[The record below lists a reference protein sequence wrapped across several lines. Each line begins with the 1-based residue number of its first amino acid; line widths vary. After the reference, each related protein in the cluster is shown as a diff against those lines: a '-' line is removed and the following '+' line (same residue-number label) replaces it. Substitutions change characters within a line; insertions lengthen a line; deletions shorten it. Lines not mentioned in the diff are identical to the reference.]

1 MRFWDSSALIPLLI
15 QEVSSEQMRHLLAS
29 DHRILAAT
37 ITPIEI
43 QSSLWR
49 RRHHQEMDADQ
60 HTAAEEVFANL
71 SESWSEIE
79 DTPAVRHMAL
89 QLITRHV
96 LRAADALQLAAAV
109 VACGND
115 PRSLPFVTLD
125 RDLAT
130 AAEAEGFPVLP

>member
-15 QEVSSEQMRHLLAS
+15 REDSSEQMRQLLAS
-29 DHRILAAT
+29 DHHILASA

-60 HTAAEEVFANL
+60 HTTAEQAFGKL

-79 DTPAVRHMAL
+79 DTPVTRQIAL
-89 QLITRHV
+89 ELITRHV

-109 VACGND
+109 VACGKD
-115 PRSLPFVTLD
+115 PQSLSFVTLD
-125 RDLAT
+125 RDLA
-130 AAEAEGFPVLP
+130 AAARSEGFPVLP